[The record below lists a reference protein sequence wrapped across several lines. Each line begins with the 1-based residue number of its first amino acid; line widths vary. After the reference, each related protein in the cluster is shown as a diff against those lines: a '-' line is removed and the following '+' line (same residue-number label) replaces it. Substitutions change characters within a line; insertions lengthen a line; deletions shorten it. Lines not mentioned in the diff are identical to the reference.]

1 MKLEIKYEDNSET
14 KIYSVVRKR
23 GNGDYVL
30 DVKPRIYIELESPY
44 SGENGISY
52 KGKDGKYH
60 WQGCYIITSKGHRMG
75 LVRRVEE

>member
-44 SGENGISY
+44 WGISY
-52 KGKDGKYH
+52 KGADGKYQWH
-60 WQGCYIITSKGHRMG
+60 SCYIKTSKGHRMG
-75 LVRRVEE
+75 LVRRVED